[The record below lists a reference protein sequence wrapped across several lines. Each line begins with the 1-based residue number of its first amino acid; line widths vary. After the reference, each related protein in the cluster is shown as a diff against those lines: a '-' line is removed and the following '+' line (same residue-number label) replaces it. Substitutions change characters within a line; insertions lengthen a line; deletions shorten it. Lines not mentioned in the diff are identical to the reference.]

1 MKKGDLVIRDK
12 NSSDLAFKKF
22 RVPDFVTAVVVSDP
36 YATVF
41 TQDLTHAGAAV
52 YSQEKIVV
60 DLLADNQII
69 NKCPT
74 ELIVRVEQVSNA
86 QGEKSS

>member
-1 MKKGDLVIRDK
+1 MKKGDLVVESK
-12 NSSDLAFKKF
+12 NFSRLAFEKF
-22 RVPDFVTAVVVSDP
+22 NVPQFSAAVVISDP

-60 DLLADNQII
+60 DLLVDNRVI
-69 NKCPT
+69 NKCPV
-74 ELIVRVEQVSNA
+74 ELIVRVEHTSHSK
-86 QGEKSS
+86 GERVT